1 MGQEKEA
8 AEEIFLSLVIP
19 VFNEEESLPHLWV
32 QINSALATA
41 EWAWEAIF
49 VDDGSTDAS
58 FTVLGEL
65 AKQHPQVCAL
75 RFRRNYRK
83 AAALAAGFKQARGQ
97 VIVTMDADLQDDPR
111 EIPRLLDELN
121 RDCDLVSGWKA
132 KRRDPLSKTL
142 PSRLFNWI
150 TSLVSG
156 VRLLRFQLR
165 PQGVSARG
173 GRRCVALSLRRIV
186 SVFARRCPLDGL
198 SSRRNPSAAPS
209 PPLRP
214 FQIRGQAVAK
224 RVFRSA
230 DCDLRRALYDY
241 AHARL
246 R

>member
-8 AEEIFLSLVIP
+8 AGDVFLSLVIP
-19 VFNEEESLPHLWV
+19 VFNEEESLPHLWD
-32 QINSALATA
+32 QIDSALATV

-49 VDDGSTDAS
+49 VDDGSTDTS
-58 FTVLGEL
+58 FAVLGKL

-156 VRLLRFQLR
+156 FACAISTAASRRIGARWPKMCCLISTENCIGFCPPL
-165 PQGVSARG
+165 PIGWAIASARF
-173 GRRCVALSLRRIV
+173 RCSTIPAASAIPN
-186 SVFARRCPLDGL
+186 SE
-198 SSRRNPSAAPS
+198 PS
-209 PPLRP
+209 
-214 FQIRGQAVAK
+214 G
-224 RVFRSA
+224 
-230 DCDLRRALYDY
+230 C
-241 AHARL
+241 
-246 R
+246 

>member
-8 AEEIFLSLVIP
+8 AEDIFLSLVIP
-19 VFNEEESLPHLWV
+19 VFNEEESLPHLWD
-32 QINSALATA
+32 QIENALATV

-49 VDDGSTDAS
+49 VDDGSTDGS
-58 FTVLGEL
+58 FAVLGGL

-83 AAALAAGFKQARGQ
+83 AAALAAGFKQARGR

-156 VRLLRFQLR
+156 VRLRDFNCGLKAYRREVAEDALPYLYGELYRFC
-165 PQGVSARG
+165 PPWPTGWAIESARS
-173 GRRCVALSLRRIV
+173 RCNTIPAASAIPN
-186 SVFARRCPLDGL
+186 SG
-198 SSRRNPSAAPS
+198 PS
-209 PPLRP
+209 
-214 FQIRGQAVAK
+214 G
-224 RVFRSA
+224 
-230 DCDLRRALYDY
+230 C
-241 AHARL
+241 
-246 R
+246 